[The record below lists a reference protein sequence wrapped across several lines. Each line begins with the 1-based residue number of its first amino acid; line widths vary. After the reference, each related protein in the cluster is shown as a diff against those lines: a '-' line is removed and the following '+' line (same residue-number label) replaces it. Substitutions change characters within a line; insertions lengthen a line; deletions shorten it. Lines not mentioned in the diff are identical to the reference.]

1 MLDVMMKSI
10 VLKMLALQTIVMQI
24 AMVACILQ
32 WIVNVMMAS
41 LAQETFAAVMVAN
54 MNLWTLNV
62 TMDLH
67 ALKIPAP
74 QLMKMPMKMDVY
86 LPLILPSVMTT
97 LSALLMLALLPLKAQ
112 MKMDVFTDQ
121 LIQDVMMD
129 SPAPEMPAT
138 QNQKMQWM
146 DALMKSWTLNV
157 IMDLHALKM
166 LAPQLTKMRM
176 KMDV

>member
-1 MLDVMMKSI
+1 MMKSI

-32 WIVNVMMAS
+32 WIMNVMMDS
-41 LAQETFAAVMVAN
+41 LAQETSAAVMVAN

-67 ALKIPAP
+67 ALKTPVP
-74 QLMKMPMKMDVY
+74 QLMKMR
-86 LPLILPSVMTT
+86 
-97 LSALLMLALLPLKAQ
+97 

-121 LIQDVMMD
+121 LIQDVTMD
-129 SPAPEMPAT
+129 SPAPEMPAI
-138 QNQKMQWM
+138 QNPKMQWM
-146 DALMKSWTLNV
+146 DALMKAWTLNV
-157 IMDLHALKM
+157 MMDLHALKM
-166 LAPQLTKMRM
+166 FALQLTKMPM